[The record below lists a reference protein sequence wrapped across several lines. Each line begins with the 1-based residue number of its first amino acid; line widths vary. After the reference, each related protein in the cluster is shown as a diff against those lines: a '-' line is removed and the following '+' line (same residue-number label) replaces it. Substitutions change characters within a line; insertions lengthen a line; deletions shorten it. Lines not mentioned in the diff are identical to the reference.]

1 MKMQVSFEIV
11 ISMAIGILFISSI
24 MYMYMQVNARISDF
38 KNSLNINYLQSV
50 FNSSSWSDK
59 YLVIKMSN

>member
-24 MYMYMQVNARISDF
+24 MYMYMQVNARISNF